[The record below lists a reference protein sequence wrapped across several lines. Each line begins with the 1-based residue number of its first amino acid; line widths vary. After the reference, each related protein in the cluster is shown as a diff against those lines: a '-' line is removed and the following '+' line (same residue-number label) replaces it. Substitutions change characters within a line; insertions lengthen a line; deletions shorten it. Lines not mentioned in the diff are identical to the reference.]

1 MSQNPIRRTP
11 RPADTGKLEG
21 LPVPSFVVCDNG
33 REFVGRTLREACNLL
48 SIRIERPVLRKK
60 IGKVEA

>member
-1 MSQNPIRRTP
+1 MMSQNPIRRTP

-33 REFVGRTLREACNLL
+33 REFVGRTLREAC
-48 SIRIERPVLRKK
+48 IRIERPVLRKK